1 VPCYLFGVILSRRTI
16 LAALTALPLPVSA
29 MAYADLVYENGMLSW
44 LGGSARAACG
54 MGGVRAD
61 KREGDHASPAG
72 TFPLLRAFY
81 RPDRLSAPPTEL
93 PLAALKPSEGWV
105 DASDDPAYNT
115 LVTLP
120 YPASA
125 EVLWRDDRLYDLF
138 VVIGYN
144 TAPIVP
150 GKGSA
155 IFLHVARPDFSGTEG
170 CIAIARDALFP
181 LLSLLGPGSTI
192 TIKA

>member
-1 VPCYLFGVILSRRTI
+1 M
-16 LAALTALPLPVSA
+16 AALPLPVSA
-29 MAYADLVYENGMLSW
+29 MAYIDLTYQNGTLNWAD
-44 LGGSARAACG
+44 GSARAACG

-72 TFPLLRAFY
+72 TFPLLRVFY

-93 PLAALKPSEGWV
+93 PLAALKPSDGWV
-105 DASDDPAYNT
+105 DEPADPAYNT

-125 EVLWRDDRLYDLF
+125 EILWRDDGLYDLF

-150 GKGSA
+150 GAGSA

-170 CIAIARDALFP
+170 CIAVARDALIP